1 MDDIIRV
8 TNARLDVAIN
18 KAKKRIAASIDE
30 RVLEKGGQTVCSV
43 VESLKQKAKLTAKSK
58 PKQASKPKAKRAIAG
73 TKKRADTKKENTQ
86 KKKPPCADVSTARK
100 LIRCLDRCCA
110 KSKKMTATPQRGAL
124 KPS

>member
-18 KAKKRIAASIDE
+18 KAKKRIAASIDD

-43 VESLKQKAKLTAKSK
+43 VEALKQKAKSTATSK
-58 PKQASKPKAKRAIAG
+58 PKQPSKLKKASAVTNKRSD
-73 TKKRADTKKENTQ
+73 TRKKNTP
-86 KKKPPCADVSTARK
+86 KKPPCEDVSTARK

-110 KSKKMTATPQRGAL
+110 KSKKMTATPHRGSL